1 MTLGSWAGF
10 FGTCWAQ
17 RTAPSR
23 RGSWHSSRGCR
34 LWWLKTSKS
43 SFVQHINRFLPL
55 LPVKC
60 TPMSTQTRP
69 HTRWHHRSMLLSESC
84 ESVLPAWST
93 NIIAVCTTVS
103 LREGTGDRAGS
114 AGRAFLTHISK
125 GHQFLWVTALAT
137 PESHC
142 LGRSQ
147 TKKLIRTTLGVKGYF
162 SKMKEFF
169 FSCLKWC
176 LDLTQSTY
184 FKPLILTEFL
194 HEKFEA
200 VGYLSEQAWEMG
212 GTSTRWLKSEFPSFP
227 KRYQIQ
233 PPHLVASRQDWDPNR
248 GYSNTGNFN
257 LSSNTF

>member
-10 FGTCWAQ
+10 FGTHWAQ

-23 RGSWHSSRGCR
+23 RGSWHSSRRCR

-69 HTRWHHRSMLLSESC
+69 HTRWYHRSMLLSESC

-93 NIIAVCTTVS
+93 NIIAVFTTVS

-169 FSCLKWC
+169 F
-176 LDLTQSTY
+176 
-184 FKPLILTEFL
+184 FL
-194 HEKFEA
+194 
-200 VGYLSEQAWEMG
+200 EMMSG
-212 GTSTRWLKSEFPSFP
+212 SHTK
-227 KRYQIQ
+227 
-233 PPHLVASRQDWDPNR
+233 HL
-248 GYSNTGNFN
+248 F
-257 LSSNTF
+257 